1 MFGLSRP
8 DMLRVLTL
16 STLFPDSTRP
26 TFGPFVEQQTLG
38 LAAHPDVE
46 LRVMAPL
53 GIPPLGRFH
62 PRYRSLAQLPDVET
76 WKGLAV
82 YRTSFGHIPG
92 VRGAWDA
99 RALARALR
107 RPLKGIR
114 EQFRFD
120 IIDAQFFWPDGP
132 AAVVLGAELGV
143 PVSIKARGADIHY
156 WGSNPATAAQISAAG
171 KAADGMLAVSAAMKK
186 DMMALGMPENRIAVH
201 YTGIDKA
208 MFCVRDR
215 VAAKAALAIRGP
227 LIVSVG
233 ALIERKGQAFVID
246 ALPALPD
253 ATLVLIGK
261 GEDEDVLKAR
271 AQALGVAE
279 RVRFMGALPQTVI
292 ADWLAAADVMAL
304 PSASEG
310 LANAWVEA
318 LASGTPVV
326 TCDVG
331 GASELIDRPEAGCLV
346 TRDAEQIGSAIT
358 GLLASPPGREAVAVA
373 VDRFSW
379 EANTASLYAHLSD
392 LVQRSGRT

>member
-1 MFGLSRP
+1 
-8 DMLRVLTL
+8 MLRVLTL
-16 STLFPDSTRP
+16 STLFPDATRP
-26 TFGPFVEQQTLG
+26 TFGPFVERQTLG

-46 LRVMAPL
+46 LRVMAPV

-62 PRYRSLAQLPDVET
+62 PRYRDLAQLPDVET

-82 YRTSFGHIPG
+82 YRTPFGHIPG
-92 VRGAWDA
+92 VGGGWDA

-120 IIDAQFFWPDGP
+120 VIDAQFFWPDGP
-132 AAVVLGAELGV
+132 AAVALGAELGV

-156 WGSNPATAAQISAAG
+156 WGNNPATAAQVIAAG
-171 KAADGMLAVSAAMKK
+171 KAADGMLTVSAAMKA
-186 DMMALGMPENRIAVH
+186 DMVALGMPGDRIAVH
-201 YTGIDKA
+201 YTGIDKTV
-208 MFCVRDR
+208 FHVRDR
-215 VAAKAALAIRGP
+215 AAAKAALSIAGP

-233 ALIERKGQAFVID
+233 ALIERKGQGFVID

-261 GEDEDVLKAR
+261 GEDEDELKAR
-271 AQALGVAE
+271 AQALGIAE
-279 RVRFMGALPQTVI
+279 RVHFMGARPQLEI

-331 GASELIDRPEAGCLV
+331 GARELIDRPQAGRLV
-346 TRDAEQIGSAIT
+346 ARDAAQIASAI
-358 GLLASPPGREAVAVA
+358 GELFANPPARESVLAT

-379 EANTASLYAHLSD
+379 EANTDALYAHLSA
-392 LVQRSGRT
+392 LVRERRL